1 VTRTP
6 LATARRPA
14 LRGAAAS
21 THRRRRRSLSDN
33 SYALLLIAP
42 AALVLLALV
51 AWPLVKLVVDSL
63 YSGSTFDIGGRRFA
77 GLANYRE
84 MFSDPAVRA
93 AAWRTLVYTVVVVS
107 AELVLGLAM
116 ALLFYALGPRSQ
128 ILRTVFL
135 YPLMIAPLVAGLLWR
150 FMLID
155 NFGIVNEL
163 LAQIGVIDS
172 SGDIAWLSDPDLV
185 LFSVAIPDVW
195 LTTSFM
201 TLMLFA
207 GLQSI
212 PPELLESAR
221 IDGARGLRLLGS
233 ILLPLLRPVI
243 AVALIIRGVDAARA
257 FDVIL
262 IQTGGGPQSASE
274 TLSLHIYKT
283 MVTYSDPGSAA
294 AISTVFMTVMMV
306 VALIAVM
313 TIWRPGRGS

>member
-1 VTRTP
+1 M
-6 LATARRPA
+6 
-14 LRGAAAS
+14 
-21 THRRRRRSLSDN
+21 SDRN
-33 SYALLLIAP
+33 YALLLIAP
-42 AALVLLALV
+42 AAVVLLALV
-51 AWPLVKLVVDSL
+51 GWPLVKLLIDSL
-63 YSGSTFDIGGRRFA
+63 YSGSAFDVGGRHFA
-77 GLANYRE
+77 GLANYGDV
-84 MFSDPAVRA
+84 FTDPAIRA
-93 AAWRTLVYTVVVVS
+93 AGLRTLVYTVVVVV
-107 AELVLGLAM
+107 AELTLGLAV
-116 ALLFYALGPRSQ
+116 ALLFYALGPRGQ
-128 ILRTVFL
+128 ILRTAFL

-155 NFGIVNEL
+155 NFGIVNQLMTRVGILDNPGE
-163 LAQIGVIDS
+163 
-172 SGDIAWLSDPDLV
+172 IAWLSSPHLA

-201 TLMLFA
+201 TLMIFA

-221 IDGARGLRLLGS
+221 LDGAQGLRLLRL
-233 ILLPLLRPVI
+233 IILPLLRPVI

-313 TIWRPGRGS
+313 TIWRPGRES

>member
-1 VTRTP
+1 VSRAP
-6 LATARRPA
+6 AAARPA
-14 LRGAAAS
+14 VLRGPATS
-21 THRRRRRSLSDN
+21 SPRRRHRGFSDSN
-33 SYALLLIAP
+33 YALLLIAP

-51 AWPLVKLVVDSL
+51 GWPLLKLLIDSL
-63 YSGSTFDIGGRRFA
+63 HTGSTFDAGGRQFG
-77 GLANYRE
+77 GLANYRDL
-84 MFSDPAVRA
+84 FTDPAVRSA
-93 AAWRTLVYTVVVVS
+93 GLRTLVYTVVVVV
-107 AELVLGLAM
+107 AELGLGLAV

-163 LAQIGVIDS
+163 LTRVGLLRDP
-172 SGDIAWLSDPDLV
+172 GDIAWLSNPHLV

-201 TLMLFA
+201 TLMIFA

-221 IDGARGLRLLGS
+221 LDGAQGLRLLRT
-233 ILLPLLRPVI
+233 IILPLLRPVI

-257 FDVIL
+257 FDTIL

-283 MVTYSDPGSAA
+283 MVTYNDPGSAA
-294 AISTVFMTVMMV
+294 AMSTVFMAVMMV

-313 TIWRPGRGS
+313 TLWRPGRES

>member
-1 VTRTP
+1 
-6 LATARRPA
+6 LA
-14 LRGAAAS
+14 
-21 THRRRRRSLSDN
+21 
-33 SYALLLIAP
+33 
-42 AALVLLALV
+42 
-51 AWPLVKLVVDSL
+51 
-63 YSGSTFDIGGRRFA
+63 
-77 GLANYRE
+77 
-84 MFSDPAVRA
+84 
-93 AAWRTLVYTVVVVS
+93 
-107 AELVLGLAM
+107 LGLAV

-150 FMLID
+150 FLLID

-163 LAQIGVIDS
+163 LARIGVIDS
-172 SGDIAWLSDPDLV
+172 PGDIAWLSDPDLV

-201 TLMLFA
+201 TLMIFA

-221 IDGARGLRLLGS
+221 LDGAGGLRLLGS

-283 MVTYSDPGSAA
+283 MVTYNDPGSAA

-313 TIWRPGRGS
+313 TIWRPGRES

>member
-1 VTRTP
+1 VTRAP
-6 LATARRPA
+6 LATAQRPA
-14 LRGAAAS
+14 LRGPAAS
-21 THRRRRRSLSDN
+21 ARRRRRRSLSDN
-33 SYALLLIAP
+33 GYALLLVAP

-51 AWPLVKLVVDSL
+51 AWPLVKLVIDSL

-77 GLANYRE
+77 GLANYRD
-84 MFSDPAVRA
+84 MFSDPGVRA
-93 AAWRTLVYTVVVVS
+93 ASWRTLVYTVIVVS

-128 ILRTVFL
+128 VLRTVFL

-163 LAQIGVIDS
+163 LARIGLIDKP
-172 SGDIAWLSDPDLV
+172 GDIAWLSDPDLV
-185 LFSVAIPDVW
+185 LFSVAVPDVW

-207 GLQSI
+207 GLQAT
-212 PPELLESAR
+212 PPELMESAR
-221 IDGARGLRLLGS
+221 LDGARGLRLLVS

-294 AISTVFMTVMMV
+294 AISTVFMAVMMV
-306 VALIAVM
+306 VALIAVA

>member
-1 VTRTP
+1 
-6 LATARRPA
+6 
-14 LRGAAAS
+14 
-21 THRRRRRSLSDN
+21 LSDN
-33 SYALLLIAP
+33 GYALLLVAP

-51 AWPLVKLVVDSL
+51 AWPLVKLVIDSL

-77 GLANYRE
+77 GLANYRD
-84 MFSDPAVRA
+84 MFSDPGVRA
-93 AAWRTLVYTVVVVS
+93 ASWRTLVYTVIVVS

-128 ILRTVFL
+128 VLRTVFL

-163 LAQIGVIDS
+163 LARIGLIDKP
-172 SGDIAWLSDPDLV
+172 GDIAWLSDPDLV
-185 LFSVAIPDVW
+185 LFSVAVPDVW

-207 GLQSI
+207 GLQAT
-212 PPELLESAR
+212 PPELMESAR
-221 IDGARGLRLLGS
+221 LDGARGLRLLVS

-294 AISTVFMTVMMV
+294 AISTVFMAVMMV
-306 VALIAVM
+306 VALIAVA

>member
-1 VTRTP
+1 
-6 LATARRPA
+6 
-14 LRGAAAS
+14 
-21 THRRRRRSLSDN
+21 
-33 SYALLLIAP
+33 
-42 AALVLLALV
+42 
-51 AWPLVKLVVDSL
+51 
-63 YSGSTFDIGGRRFA
+63 
-77 GLANYRE
+77 
-84 MFSDPAVRA
+84 
-93 AAWRTLVYTVVVVS
+93 VYTVVVVV
-107 AELVLGLAM
+107 AELTLGLAV
-116 ALLFYALGPRSQ
+116 ALLFYALGPRAQ
-128 ILRTVFL
+128 ILRTAFL

-155 NFGIVNEL
+155 NFGIVNQLMTRVGILDNPGE
-163 LAQIGVIDS
+163 
-172 SGDIAWLSDPDLV
+172 IAWLSSPHLA

-201 TLMLFA
+201 TLMIFA

-221 IDGARGLRLLGS
+221 LDGAQGLRLLRL
-233 ILLPLLRPVI
+233 IILPLLRPVI

-313 TIWRPGRGS
+313 TIWRPGRES

>member
-1 VTRTP
+1 MNS
-6 LATARRPA
+6 APA
-14 LRGAAAS
+14 AVQRMPLRGPARSSA
-21 THRRRRRSLSDN
+21 RRRSRGISDRR
-33 SYALLLIAP
+33 YALLLLAP
-42 AALVLLALV
+42 AAVVLLALV
-51 AWPLVKLVVDSL
+51 GWPLLKLVIDSL
-63 YSGSTFDIGGRRFA
+63 YSGSAFDAAGRNFA
-77 GLANYRE
+77 GLANYRDV
-84 MFSDPAVRA
+84 FTDPAIRA
-93 AAWRTLVYTVVVVS
+93 AGLRTLVYTVVVVV
-107 AELVLGLAM
+107 AELTLGLAV
-116 ALLFYALGPRSQ
+116 ALLFYALGPRAQ
-128 ILRTVFL
+128 ILRTAFL

-163 LAQIGVIDS
+163 LTRIGVLDNPS
-172 SGDIAWLSDPDLV
+172 EIAWLSNPHLA

-201 TLMLFA
+201 TLMIFA

-221 IDGARGLRLLGS
+221 LDGAQGLRLLRL
-233 ILLPLLRPVI
+233 IILPLLRPVI

-313 TIWRPGRGS
+313 TIWRPGRES

>member
-1 VTRTP
+1 VNRTP
-6 LATARRPA
+6 AATAQRQPLRGPATSTARR
-14 LRGAAAS
+14 RS
-21 THRRRRRSLSDN
+21 RSLSDS

-51 AWPLVKLVVDSL
+51 GWPLVKLVKDSL
-63 YSGSTFDIGGRRFA
+63 YAGSAFDVGGPRFA
-77 GLANYRE
+77 GLANYRDV
-84 MFSDPAVRA
+84 FTDPAVRA
-93 AAWRTLVYTVVVVS
+93 AGLRTLGYTVVVVA
-107 AELVLGLAM
+107 AELLLGLAV
-116 ALLFYALGPRSQ
+116 ALLFHALGPRSR

-163 LAQIGVIDS
+163 LTRVGILHGP
-172 SGDIAWLSDPDLV
+172 GDIAWLSNPHLA
-185 LFSVAIPDVW
+185 LFSVAVPDVW

-201 TLMLFA
+201 TLMIFA

-212 PPELLESAR
+212 PPDLLESAR
-221 IDGARGLRLLGS
+221 LDGARGLRMLS
-233 ILLPLLRPVI
+233 AIILPLLRPVI

-283 MVTYSDPGSAA
+283 MVTYNDPGSAA
-294 AISTVFMTVMMV
+294 ATSTVFMTVMMV
-306 VALIAVM
+306 VALIAVA

>member
-1 VTRTP
+1 MNRAP
-6 LATARRPA
+6 AAARPA
-14 LRGAAAS
+14 VLRGPAKSSA
-21 THRRRRRSLSDN
+21 RRRRRGVSDSN
-33 SYALLLIAP
+33 YALLLIAP

-51 AWPLVKLVVDSL
+51 GWPLLKLLIDSL
-63 YSGSTFDIGGRRFA
+63 HTGSTFDPGGPRFG
-77 GLANYRE
+77 GLANYRDL
-84 MFSDPAVRA
+84 FTDPAVRSA
-93 AAWRTLVYTVVVVS
+93 GVRTLVYTVVVVA
-107 AELVLGLAM
+107 AELALGLAV

-128 ILRTVFL
+128 VLRTAFL

-163 LAQIGVIDS
+163 LTRVGLLRDPS
-172 SGDIAWLSDPDLV
+172 DIAWLSNPHLV

-201 TLMLFA
+201 TLMIFA

-221 IDGARGLRLLGS
+221 LDGAQGLRLLRT
-233 ILLPLLRPVI
+233 IILPLLRPVI

-257 FDVIL
+257 FDTIL

-283 MVTYSDPGSAA
+283 MVTYNDPGSAA
-294 AISTVFMTVMMV
+294 AMSTVFMAVTMV

-313 TIWRPGRGS
+313 TIWRPGRES

>member
-1 VTRTP
+1 MGI
-6 LATARRPA
+6 PA
-14 LRGAAAS
+14 DCGG
-21 THRRRRRSLSDN
+21 RRRGRGLGDRR
-33 SYALLLIAP
+33 YALLLIAP
-42 AALVLLALV
+42 AALVLVALV
-51 AWPLVKLVVDSL
+51 GWPLLKLVVDSL
-63 YSGSTFDIGGRRFA
+63 YTGSAFDAGGRSFA
-77 GLANYRE
+77 GFDNYRDV
-84 MFSDPAVRA
+84 FTDAAVRA
-93 AAWRTLVYTVVVVS
+93 AGLRTVVYTVVVVV
-107 AELVLGLAM
+107 AELTLGLTV

-128 ILRTVFL
+128 ILRTAFL

-163 LAQIGVIDS
+163 LTRIGVLDNP
-172 SGDIAWLSDPDLV
+172 GEIAWLSNPHLA

-201 TLMLFA
+201 TLMIFA

-221 IDGARGLRLLGS
+221 LDGAQGLRMLRS
-233 ILLPLLRPVI
+233 IILPLVRPVI

-283 MVTYSDPGSAA
+283 MVTYSEPGSAA
-294 AISTVFMTVMMV
+294 AMSTVFMAVMMA